1 MFKFFKRKSKNND
14 LPVETPIV
22 TSTAQEKQLVAE
34 ELDET
39 TKKIVESSALQFIR
53 ESYTDG
59 LTHDKIKILSITK
72 IDDTN
77 N

>member
-1 MFKFFKRKSKNND
+1 MFKFFKRKPKNEN
-14 LPVETPIV
+14 PVETPAAAV
-22 TSTAQEKQLVAE
+22 VEPEEPVVE

-39 TKKIVESSALQFIR
+39 TRAIVENSALQFIR

>member
-1 MFKFFKRKSKNND
+1 MFKFFKRKPKKEN
-14 LPVETPIV
+14 PVETP
-22 TSTAQEKQLVAE
+22 VAAVFEPEEPVVE

-39 TKKIVESSALQFIR
+39 TRAIVENSALQFIR

>member
-14 LPVETPIV
+14 SPVETPIV